1 MAEKTNY
8 KDFLKV
14 ANELSDLNAV
24 TDEDKFNL
32 IGSYAL
38 KLKENAELDKIIKE
52 LEQRN
57 KRLESKIWG
66 SRTYSHL

>member
-57 KRLESKIWG
+57 KRLESKIQMCQ
-66 SRTYSHL
+66 L